1 MSGDRLWVQCCVATT
16 HSHTALRRPLRGTY
30 LQGAEPRGE
39 GVAPEQGAG
48 AGRGKKVLLLGKR
61 DLHGIVL
68 GDLEALQCIASGPCL
83 YLIVKLHK
91 GNVVPPGDQSYLLE
105 ARELVEKH
113 GQHEL
118 IGLLRQV
125 GEE

>member
-1 MSGDRLWVQCCVATT
+1 M
-16 HSHTALRRPLRGTY
+16 
-30 LQGAEPRGE
+30 
-39 GVAPEQGAG
+39 
-48 AGRGKKVLLLGKR
+48 LLLGKR

-105 ARELVEKH
+105 AREPGEK
-113 GQHEL
+113 GRD
-118 IGLLRQV
+118 LRDPDLASPPNV
-125 GEE
+125 LASEV